1 MQNLD
6 LVWHQAER
14 VFGDKAKAAAW
25 LSTPRQL
32 FGGVTA
38 IEFVKDQENLQRVIE
53 VLTQIEHGLVC

>member
-6 LVWHQAER
+6 LVWQQAER

-38 IEFVKDQENLQRVIE
+38 IEFVKDQESLQRVIE